1 MHGSAL
7 AEFLFPQAAALW
19 LRERHDIAPSTRKH
33 YQDYIGWLGR
43 FFRLLRLREITLGHI
58 ITYQISRRE
67 AIRGSRRH
75 QAGRRGVEGQGE
87 RPESDGASRI
97 NHELSCLG
105 QILQQAGL
113 WEALRRF
120 YRPLPLPRHGPGI
133 ALTPDEETHFFQV
146 ARSRPRW
153 RVAFCCEL
161 LSRNTTAGPGEIL
174 HLRLMDV
181 ELDTAAGSF
190 IHIEEGLKNEFRR
203 RPVPL
208 NADALK
214 VVRWLLGRAHALGA
228 RDPEHY
234 LLPHRARRR
243 RQGADPAR
251 PMGSWKRAHESICRV
266 AGKKFPRLAR
276 LRPYDFRHT
285 AATDMLEDPAIAYAT
300 IEHMMGHR
308 LSSNTKRKYDHLR
321 NTALQVAADS
331 LNRDHAGSLE
341 EPERKRP
348 QSAPGAAFDFFTL
361 ARQGG

>member
-190 IHIEEGLKNEFRR
+190 IHIEEGLKNEFR
-203 RPVPL
+203 
-208 NADALK
+208 
-214 VVRWLLGRAHALGA
+214 
-228 RDPEHY
+228 
-234 LLPHRARRR
+234 
-243 RQGADPAR
+243 
-251 PMGSWKRAHESICRV
+251 
-266 AGKKFPRLAR
+266 
-276 LRPYDFRHT
+276 HT